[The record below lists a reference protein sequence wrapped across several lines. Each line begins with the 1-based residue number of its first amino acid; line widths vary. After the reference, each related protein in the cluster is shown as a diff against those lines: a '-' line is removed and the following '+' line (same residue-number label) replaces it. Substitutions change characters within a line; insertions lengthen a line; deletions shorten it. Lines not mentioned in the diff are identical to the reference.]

1 MLACILDVNIDN
13 LTFLLTL
20 LGSLDIKAKLLSNF
34 NAVKSYFFRYYTLY
48 AVYIIARTFL
58 MQ

>member
-20 LGSLDIKAKLLSNF
+20 LESLDIKVKLLSNF
-34 NAVKSYFFRYYTLY
+34 NAVKSYFFRYYKLY
-48 AVYIIARTFL
+48 AVYIIAQTFL
-58 MQ
+58 I

>member
-34 NAVKSYFFRYYTLY
+34 NAVKSCFFRYCKLY
-48 AVYIIARTFL
+48 AVCTIARTFL

>member
-20 LGSLDIKAKLLSNF
+20 LESLDIKVKLLSNF
-34 NAVKSYFFRYYTLY
+34 NAVKSCFFRYYKSY